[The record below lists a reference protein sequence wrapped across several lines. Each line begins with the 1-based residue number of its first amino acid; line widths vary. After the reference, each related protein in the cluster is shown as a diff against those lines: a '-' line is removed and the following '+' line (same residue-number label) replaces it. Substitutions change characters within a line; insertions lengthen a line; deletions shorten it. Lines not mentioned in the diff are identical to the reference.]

1 MAFSLPKQSTKGEE
15 GSSHHSG
22 SHLSPVTDKCSLL
35 TGSGIS
41 LKHSLNPLLPSRQEG
56 EFTEVRNK
64 AKTQTEAGEMWPQ
77 ARERGTLQT
86 VLP

>member
-1 MAFSLPKQSTKGEE
+1 M
-15 GSSHHSG
+15 
-22 SHLSPVTDKCSLL
+22 L